1 MFRKKGAT
9 AYPAQPRMK
18 PAGSIGLP
26 VQVPILETIFAKRYG
41 FRVTPDP
48 GTRPLLFDAGTG
60 AGVVRQM
67 RVLACRSE
75 FSWRNAA
82 VWARK
87 PRPTPLRGHTQLC
100 FASAVFRSRMAR
112 IRCLCPAAAQLQ
124 EWGLQASRLARCATP
139 VRPVGRPAQS
149 KQEGQRPLARSVHSS
164 WPAARPAPVRSRTV
178 GTSGVYFQRC
188 LTVLSSPFACVPTA
202 PREDE
207 VFETKRKA
215 ASHRRL

>member
-67 RVLACRSE
+67 RDLACRSE

-82 VWARK
+82 VWAYPSSRSHATLFRN
-87 PRPTPLRGHTQLC
+87 RP
-100 FASAVFRSRMAR
+100 FYRSRMAR
-112 IRCLCPAAAQLQ
+112 IRCLCPAAGQLQ
-124 EWGLQASRLARCATP
+124 EWGLKASRLARCATP
-139 VRPVGRPAQS
+139 VRPAGRPAQS
-149 KQEGQRPLARSVHSS
+149 KQEGQRLLARSVHRGPRRGPRLFEAERS
-164 WPAARPAPVRSRTV
+164 ARV
-178 GTSGVYFQRC
+178 
-188 LTVLSSPFACVPTA
+188 ACISNV
-202 PREDE
+202 
-207 VFETKRKA
+207 V
-215 ASHRRL
+215 

>member
-87 PRPTPLRGHTQLC
+87 PRPNPLRGHTQLC
-100 FASAVFRSRMAR
+100 FASAVLPIPYGANSMPLPCCSPASGMGTQGFKVGALRYAGSSRRPSSTIETGGPTTA
-112 IRCLCPAAAQLQ
+112 
-124 EWGLQASRLARCATP
+124 CAL
-139 VRPVGRPAQS
+139 G
-149 KQEGQRPLARSVHSS
+149 SS

>member
-18 PAGSIGLP
+18 PAGSISLP

-100 FASAVFRSRMAR
+100 FASAVLPIPYGANSMPLPCCRSASGMGTPGFKVGALRYAGSSRRPSSTIETGGPTTACALGSFIVAR
-112 IRCLCPAAAQLQ
+112 GAARA
-124 EWGLQASRLARCATP
+124 C
-139 VRPVGRPAQS
+139 S
-149 KQEGQRPLARSVHSS
+149 KQNGRHEWRVFPTLSDRAFLAFRMRSYRSS
-164 WPAARPAPVRSRTV
+164 GGRSFRN
-178 GTSGVYFQRC
+178 
-188 LTVLSSPFACVPTA
+188 
-202 PREDE
+202 
-207 VFETKRKA
+207 ET
-215 ASHRRL
+215 